1 VPQLREQKTNRS
13 SCVGEKDWKDTIMRL
28 PLIPPTEL
36 SSRQKP
42 LYDDMK
48 AGIAAK
54 YSNFT
59 TMRKDGA
66 ILGPWSAWLH
76 DPDLGM
82 TLWGATK
89 GMTQFRHLP
98 EMVRQI
104 IILTVGAKFGAAY
117 EIYAHGAVALA
128 NGMSAQRLA
137 TIAAGVRPPDLTN
150 EEGMGYD
157 MATALLGGGVLASPI
172 WDNALA
178 LFGEQGAREIVYLVG
193 HYCFI
198 SMTLNG
204 FAISVPN
211 EDDA

>member
-1 VPQLREQKTNRS
+1 
-13 SCVGEKDWKDTIMRL
+13 
-28 PLIPPTEL
+28 
-36 SSRQKP
+36 
-42 LYDDMK
+42 
-48 AGIAAK
+48 
-54 YSNFT
+54 
-59 TMRKDGA
+59 MRKDGA

-82 TLWGATK
+82 ALWGATK

-137 TIAAGVRPPDLTN
+137 TIAAGLRPPDLTN